1 MRAATDLHGGGIEVR
16 RRHLGFVSA
25 TALLIAAAAAP
36 GIALAQSAPAH
47 QTGATAL
54 GEVVIT
60 AERREQSLQRA
71 AVAVTAVSGQ
81 QLAKRD
87 IVNMDQLTQAAPAL
101 QAQQGTGPYT
111 SVIVRGITTAV
122 VNVFG
127 DPSVAVNLDGVY
139 LARPTSLHGLFYDL
153 DRVEVLKGPQ
163 GTLYGRN
170 ATGGAV
176 NLVSHEPSYSLGGD
190 LQLEY
195 GNYNQFLAQGD
206 LNAPLARNV
215 AARIAF
221 QTVRHDGY
229 FSDGTGDED
238 QQAVR
243 LSLRADPS
251 AALKLLLRA
260 DYSHENDR
268 GQGATAYCSAA
279 SPVPVNRA
287 GQPCP
292 VGGGFYGPSP
302 WTSIV
307 QQSKALTPAGLAP
320 LPDTAFNKGDH
331 WGVSNETDWKV
342 LGGVLTF
349 IPAFRSDDVSYLSPV
364 AGGMIREIEHSHQT
378 SAELRFASSDA
389 KPLRYILGG
398 YLFNGATSGNGI
410 YDAQNAGVNPVQ
422 ALDVSDF
429 TYALFGQA
437 TWAVT
442 GRLRLVG
449 GVRYTYERKK
459 TDSQNTIYTYFTPQA
474 WPLVPPTAFPLFG
487 FPTVGSRSWDQTNW
501 KAGFEFDLAP
511 KSLLYANVSTGFK
524 AGGFYFNPIP
534 GAPNTYDPEKV
545 TAYTAGLKNRFLD
558 DRLQLNL
565 EAFDLEYT
573 GQQIAT
579 LLFAQL
585 GPALIPYFPNQNAGK
600 AQIRGGELDSQFLLT
615 PNTLLGA
622 DVQYIDA
629 KYKSLV
635 YQSGVPAQVCPSTFV
650 PPPNGPVF
658 SVDCSGR
665 PELMTPKWTINLSAE
680 QTFPL
685 PGGGDLVLGVNT
697 RHESGRY
704 TNLNYAPF
712 TFTPGYWRT
721 NATLTYDTPSRRFSV
736 TAFVNNIENKAVPEG
751 VGAGL
756 NFPTIPLLPVTLKPP
771 RTFGLRVGAHY

>member
-1 MRAATDLHGGGIEVR
+1 MRSR
-16 RRHLGFVSA
+16 YLGFTSVA
-25 TALLIAAAAAP
+25 ALLMGTAGLPHAAWAQAAP
-36 GIALAQSAPAH
+36 AAQASPPALA
-47 QTGATAL
+47 
-54 GEVVIT
+54 EVVVT

-81 QLAKRD
+81 ELAKRD
-87 IVNMDQLTQAAPAL
+87 IVNMDQLTQAVPAL

-127 DPSVAVNLDGVY
+127 DPSVAVNMDGVY

-176 NLVSHEPSYSLGGD
+176 NLVSREPTDRLGGD
-190 LQLEY
+190 FSAEY
-195 GNYNQFLAQGD
+195 GNYNEFVTSGD
-206 LNAPLARNV
+206 LNVPLSRV
-215 AARIAF
+215 LAARLAF

-243 LSLRADPS
+243 FSLRADPS
-251 AALKLLLRA
+251 ENLKILLRA
-260 DYSHENDR
+260 DYAHGSDR

-279 SPVPVNRA
+279 SPAPVNA
-287 GQPCP
+287 LGALCP
-292 VGGGFYGPSP
+292 ATGGFYGPTP

-307 QQSKALTPAGLAP
+307 TQSHALTPAGLIP

-342 LGGVLTF
+342 LGGTLTF
-349 IPAFRSDDVSYLSPV
+349 IPAFRSDDVDYLSPV

-378 SAELRFASSDA
+378 SAELRFASSEA
-389 KPLRYILGG
+389 RPLRYILGG

-410 YDAQNAGVNPVQ
+410 YDAQAAGVNPVQ
-422 ALDVSDF
+422 TLGVSDF

-442 GRLRLVG
+442 DRLRLVG
-449 GVRYTYERKK
+449 GFRYTYERKK
-459 TDSQNTIYTYFTPQA
+459 TDSNNTIYTYFTPQA
-474 WPLVPPTAFPLFG
+474 APLVPLTAFPLLSFS
-487 FPTVGSRSWDQTNW
+487 TVGARSWDQTNW

-524 AGGFYFNPIP
+524 AGGFFFNPIP
-534 GAPNTYDPEKV
+534 GGTDTYDPEKV
-545 TAYTAGLKNRFLD
+545 TAYTAGLKNRFLN

-565 EAFDLEYT
+565 EAFDMEYT

-600 AQIRGGELDSQFLLT
+600 ARIRGGEVEGQFLAT
-615 PNTLLGA
+615 PNTLLSA

-629 KYKSLV
+629 TYKSLV
-635 YQSGVPAQVCPSTFV
+635 YQSGVPAPVCPSTFV

-658 SVDCSGR
+658 SIDCSGR
-665 PELMTPKWTINLSAE
+665 PELMTPKWTINLGAE

-685 PGGGDLVLGVNT
+685 PNGGDLVLGVNT
-697 RHESGRY
+697 RHE
-704 TNLNYAPF
+704 
-712 TFTPGYWRT
+712 
-721 NATLTYDTPSRRFSV
+721 FSSLY
-736 TAFVNNIENKAVPEG
+736 EPELCGLHDRAG
-751 VGAGL
+751 VL
-756 NFPTIPLLPVTLKPP
+756 
-771 RTFGLRVGAHY
+771 AHQRHLDLQHP

>member
-1 MRAATDLHGGGIEVR
+1 MVSRRDLG
-16 RRHLGFVSA
+16 LVSA
-25 TALLIAAAAAP
+25 TALLIGSAAWPHAAAAQAAATQAAP
-36 GIALAQSAPAH
+36 PALA
-47 QTGATAL
+47 
-54 GEVVIT
+54 EVVVT
-60 AERREQSLQRA
+60 AERREQSLQRT

-87 IVNMDQLTQAAPAL
+87 IVNMDQLSQAVPAL
-101 QAQQGTGPYT
+101 QAQAGTGPYT

-127 DPSVAVNLDGVY
+127 DPSVAVNTDGVY

-176 NLVSHEPSYSLGGD
+176 NFVSRQPTYALGGD
-190 LQLEY
+190 LQAEY
-195 GNYNQFLAQGD
+195 GNYNQFVTTGD
-206 LNAPLARNV
+206 LNVPLAHNI

-243 LSLRADPS
+243 LSLRADPTH
-251 AALKLLLRA
+251 ALKILLRA
-260 DYSHENDR
+260 DYAHESDR
-268 GQGATAYCSAA
+268 GQGATDYCSAA
-279 SPVPVNRA
+279 SPSPVNFA
-287 GQPCP
+287 HALCP
-292 VGGGFYGPSP
+292 VTGGFFGPSP

-307 QQSKALTPAGLAP
+307 TQSQALTPPGLKP
-320 LPDTAFNKGDH
+320 LPNTAFNKGDH

-342 LGGVLTF
+342 LGGTLTF

-364 AGGMIREIEHSHQT
+364 AGGMIREIENSHQT
-378 SAELRFASSDA
+378 SAELRFASNEA
-389 KPLRYILGG
+389 QPLRYILGG
-398 YLFNGATSGNGI
+398 YIFNGATSGTGI

-422 ALDVSDF
+422 TLGVSDF

-442 GRLRLVG
+442 DRLRLVG
-449 GVRYTYERKK
+449 GLRYTYERKK
-459 TDSQNTIYTYFTPQA
+459 TNSQNTIYTYFTPQA
-474 WPLVPPTAFPLFG
+474 FPLVPPTAFPLFG
-487 FPTVGSRSWDQTNW
+487 FAAVGSRSWDQTNW
-501 KAGFEFDLAP
+501 KAGIEFDLAP

-534 GAPNTYDPEKV
+534 GAPNTYDPERV

-558 DRLQLNL
+558 DRVQLNL

-600 AQIRGGELDSQFLLT
+600 ARIRGGEADGQFLLT
-615 PNTLLGA
+615 PNTLLSA

-629 KYKSLV
+629 KYLSLV
-635 YQSGVPAQVCPSTFV
+635 YQSGIPAPVCPSTFV

-658 SVDCSGR
+658 SIDCSGR
-665 PELMTPKWTINLSAE
+665 PELMTPKWTVNLAAE

-685 PGGGDLVLGVNT
+685 PGGGDIVLGVNT
-697 RHESGRY
+697 RHESGRD
-704 TNLNYAPF
+704 TNLSYAPF
-712 TFTPGYWRT
+712 TQVAGYWRT
-721 NATLTYDTPSRRFSV
+721 NATLTFDTADRRFSI
-736 TAFVNNIENKAVPEG
+736 TGYVNNIENKAVPEA
-751 VGAGL
+751 VGTGL
-756 NFPTIPLLPVTLKPP
+756 TFPTIPLLPVTLKPP
-771 RTFGLRVGAHY
+771 RTFGVRVGAHF

>member
-1 MRAATDLHGGGIEVR
+1 MRIR
-16 RRHLGFVSA
+16 YLGFTSA
-25 TALLIAAAAAP
+25 AALLIGSAGLPHA
-36 GIALAQSAPAH
+36 ALAQAAPAA
-47 QTGATAL
+47 QPGPPAL
-54 GEVVIT
+54 AEVVVT
-60 AERREQSLQRA
+60 AERREQSLQRT

-81 QLAKRD
+81 ELIKRD
-87 IVNMDQLTQAAPAL
+87 IVNMDQLTQAVPAL

-127 DPSVAVNLDGVY
+127 DPSVAVNMDGVY

-176 NLVSHEPSYSLGGD
+176 NLVSRQPAYALGGD
-190 LQLEY
+190 LTAEY
-195 GNYNQFLAQGD
+195 GNFNEFVASGD
-206 LNAPLARNV
+206 LNVPLGKTLAGRV
-215 AARIAF
+215 AF

-238 QQAVR
+238 QLAVR
-243 LSLRADPS
+243 ASLRWDPS
-251 AALKLLLRA
+251 ETLKLLLRA
-260 DYSHENDR
+260 DYAHENDR

-279 SPVPVNRA
+279 SPLPVNSSGA
-287 GQPCP
+287 LCP
-292 VGGGFYGPSP
+292 VTGGFYGPSP

-307 QQSKALTPAGLAP
+307 TQSHTVTPPGLVP
-320 LPDTAFNKGDH
+320 LPDTAFNKGIH
-331 WGVSNETDWKV
+331 WGVSEETDWKV
-342 LGGVLTF
+342 LGGTLTF

-378 SAELRFASSDA
+378 SAELRFASSTDQ
-389 KPLRYILGG
+389 PLRYILGG
-398 YLFNGATSGNGI
+398 YLFNGATSGTGI
-410 YDAQNAGVNPVQ
+410 YDAQTAHVNPVQ
-422 ALDVSDF
+422 VLGVSDF
-429 TYALFGQA
+429 TYAVFGQA

-442 GRLRLVG
+442 DRFRLVG

-474 WPLVPPTAFPLFG
+474 YPLVPTGAFPLFG
-487 FPTVGSRSWDQTNW
+487 FAAVGSKSWDQTNW
-501 KAGFEFDLAP
+501 KAGLEFDVAP

-545 TAYTAGLKNRFLD
+545 TSYTVGLKNRFLN
-558 DRLQLNL
+558 DRVQLNL

-600 AQIRGGELDSQFLLT
+600 ARIRGGEAEGQFLLT
-615 PNTLLGA
+615 PNTLVSA

-629 KYKSLV
+629 KYQSLV
-635 YQSGVPAQVCPSTFV
+635 YQSGVPAPVCPSTFV

-658 SVDCSGR
+658 SINCSGR
-665 PELMTPKWTINLSAE
+665 PELMTPKWTINLGAE
-680 QTFPL
+680 QTVPL
-685 PGGGDLVLGVNT
+685 PNGGDLVVGVNT
-697 RHESGRY
+697 RHESSRF
-704 TNLNYAPF
+704 TNLSYAPF
-712 TFTPGYWRT
+712 TLVPGYWRT
-721 NATLTYDTPSRRFSV
+721 NATLTYNTPDRRFSI
-736 TAFVNNIENKAVPEG
+736 AGYVNNIENRAVPEA
-751 VGAGL
+751 VGTGL
-756 NFPTIPLLPVTLKPP
+756 NFPGIPLLPVTLKPP
-771 RTFGLRVGAHY
+771 RTFGVRLGAHF

>member
-1 MRAATDLHGGGIEVR
+1 MVR
-16 RRHLGFVSA
+16 NRYLAFTSVV
-25 TALLIAAAAAP
+25 ALLVGAAGLPHAAAA
-36 GIALAQSAPAH
+36 QSAAPSRP
-47 QTGATAL
+47 GATAL
-54 GEVVIT
+54 QEVVVT
-60 AERREQSLQRA
+60 AERREQTLQRTA
-71 AVAVTAVSGQ
+71 APVTAVSGQ
-81 QLAKRD
+81 QLIQRD
-87 IVNMDQLTQAAPAL
+87 IVNMDQLTQAIPAL

-111 SVIVRGITTAV
+111 SVIVRGVTTAV

-176 NLVSHEPSYSLGGD
+176 NLVSRMPTYALGGD
-190 LQLEY
+190 LTAEY
-195 GNYNQFLAQGD
+195 GNYNEFLTTGD
-206 LNAPLARNV
+206 LNVPLAHDL
-215 AARIAF
+215 AGRIAF

-251 AALKLLLRA
+251 EALRVLLRA
-260 DYSHENDR
+260 DYAHEDDR

-279 SPVPVNRA
+279 SPAPVNSM
-287 GQPCP
+287 GQVCP
-292 VGGGFYGPSP
+292 VTGGFYGPSP

-307 QQSKALTPAGLAP
+307 TQSHALTPPGLIP

-331 WGVSNETDWKV
+331 WGVSSQTDWRV
-342 LGGVLTF
+342 LGGTLTF

-378 SAELRFASSDA
+378 SAELRFASSEA
-389 KPLRYILGG
+389 QPLRYILGG
-398 YLFNGATSGNGI
+398 YLFNGATSGTGI

-422 ALDVSDF
+422 TLGVSDF

-442 GRLRLVG
+442 GRFRLVAG
-449 GVRYTYERKK
+449 ARYTYERKK
-459 TDSQNTIYTYFTPQA
+459 TDSQNTIYSYFTPQA
-474 WPLVPPTAFPLFG
+474 APLLPSTAFPLFG
-487 FPTVGSRSWDQTNW
+487 FSTIGTRSWDQTNW

-534 GAPNTYDPEKV
+534 GGTDTYDPEKV

-558 DRLQLNL
+558 DRVQLNL

-600 AQIRGGELDSQFLLT
+600 ARIRGGEAEGQFLLT
-615 PNTLLGA
+615 PDTLLSG

-629 KYKSLV
+629 KYESLV
-635 YQSGVPAQVCPSTFV
+635 YQSGVPAPVCPSTFV

-658 SVDCSGR
+658 SIDCSGR
-665 PELMTPKWTINLSAE
+665 PELMTPKWTVNLSAE

-685 PGGGDLVLGVNT
+685 SSGADIVLGVNT
-697 RHESGRY
+697 RHESSRY
-704 TNLNYAPF
+704 TNLSYAPF
-712 TFTPGYWRT
+712 TVVPDYWRT
-721 NATLTYDTPSRRFSV
+721 NATLTYNTANRRFSV
-736 TAFVNNIENKAVPEG
+736 TGFVNNIENRAVPEA
-751 VGAGL
+751 VGTGL
-756 NFPTIPLLPVTLKPP
+756 TFPTIPLLPVTLKPP
-771 RTFGLRVGAHY
+771 RTFGVRVGAHF

>member
-1 MRAATDLHGGGIEVR
+1 MA
-16 RRHLGFVSA
+16 SA
-25 TALLIAAAAAP
+25 QAAP
-36 GIALAQSAPAH
+36 AAQTAPQALA
-47 QTGATAL
+47 
-54 GEVVIT
+54 EVVVT
-60 AERREQSLQRA
+60 AERREQNLQRT

-81 QLAKRD
+81 QLAQRD
-87 IVNMDQLTQAAPAL
+87 IVNMDQLTQAVPAL

-111 SVIVRGITTAV
+111 SVIVRGVTTAV

-176 NLVSHEPSYSLGGD
+176 NLVSRQPNYSFGGD
-190 LQLEY
+190 LTAEY
-195 GNYNQFLAQGD
+195 GSYNEFLTAGD
-206 LNAPLARNV
+206 LNAPLAKNL
-215 AARIAF
+215 AARVAF

-243 LSLRADPS
+243 LSLRADPTE
-251 AALKLLLRA
+251 ALRILLRA
-260 DYSHENDR
+260 DYAHEDDR

-279 SPVPVNRA
+279 SPAPMNFSGALCPVN
-287 GQPCP
+287 
-292 VGGGFYGPSP
+292 GGFFGPSP

-307 QQSKALTPAGLAP
+307 TQSHALTPAGLVP
-320 LPDTAFNKGDH
+320 LPNTAFNKGDH
-331 WGVSNETDWKV
+331 WGVSNEIDWRV
-342 LGGVLTF
+342 LGGTLTVL
-349 IPAFRSDDVSYLSPV
+349 PAFRSDDVSYLSPV

-378 SAELRFASSDA
+378 SAEVRFASSDA
-389 KPLRYILGG
+389 QPLRYILGG
-398 YLFNGATSGNGI
+398 YLFNGATSGTGI
-410 YDAQNAGVNPVQ
+410 YDAQTAGVNPVQ

-429 TYALFGQA
+429 TYAVFGQA

-442 GRLRLVG
+442 NRLRLVG

-459 TDSQNTIYTYFTPQA
+459 TDSENTIYTYFTPQA
-474 WPLVPPTAFPLFG
+474 YPLVPSTAFPVFG
-487 FPTVGSRSWDQTNW
+487 FSTVGSKSWDQTNW
-501 KAGFEFDLAP
+501 KGGVEFDVAP

-534 GAPNTYDPEKV
+534 GGSDTYNPEKV

-558 DRLQLNL
+558 DRVQLNL
-565 EAFDLEYT
+565 EAFDMEYT

-600 AQIRGGELDSQFLLT
+600 ARIRGGELDGQFLAT
-615 PNTLLGA
+615 PNTLLTA

-629 KYKSLV
+629 KYESLV

-658 SVDCSGR
+658 SIDCSGR
-665 PELMTPKWTINLSAE
+665 PELMTPKWTVNLGAE

-697 RHESGRY
+697 RHESGRF
-704 TNLNYAPF
+704 TNLSYAPF
-712 TFTPGYWRT
+712 TMAPSYWRT
-721 NATLTYDTPSRRFSV
+721 NATLTYNTANHRFSV
-736 TAFVNNIENKAVPEG
+736 TGFVNNIENKAEPDG
-751 VGAGL
+751 IGTGL
-756 NFPTIPLLPVTLKPP
+756 NFPAIPLLPVTLKPP
-771 RTFGLRVGAHY
+771 RTFGVRLGAHF

>member
-1 MRAATDLHGGGIEVR
+1 MRSR
-16 RRHLGFVSA
+16 YLGFTSGA
-25 TALLIAAAAAP
+25 ALLIGTVVLPHA
-36 GIALAQSAPAH
+36 ALAQAAPAV
-47 QTGATAL
+47 QASPPAL
-54 GEVVIT
+54 AEVVIT

-71 AVAVTAVSGQ
+71 AVAVTAVTGQ
-81 QLAKRD
+81 ELTKRD
-87 IVNMDQLTQAAPAL
+87 IFNVDQLTQAVPAL
-101 QAQQGTGPYT
+101 QAQQGAGPYT
-111 SVIVRGITTAV
+111 SMIVRGITTTV

-127 DPSVAVNLDGVY
+127 DPSVAANTDGVY

-176 NLVSHEPSYSLGGD
+176 NLVSRQPTHHLGGD
-190 LQLEY
+190 FTAEY
-195 GNYNQFLAQGD
+195 GNFNEFVTSGA
-206 LNAPLARNV
+206 LNVPLNHV
-215 AARIAF
+215 MAARLAF

-243 LSLRADPS
+243 LTLLADPS
-251 AALKLLLRA
+251 ENLRILLRA
-260 DYSHENDR
+260 DYAREDDR

-279 SPVPVNRA
+279 SPAPVNA
-287 GQPCP
+287 SGALCP
-292 VGGGFYGPSP
+292 VTGGFYGPSP

-307 QQSKALTPAGLAP
+307 AQSHPLTPPALVP
-320 LPDTAFNKGDH
+320 LPNTAFNKGDH
-331 WGVSNETDWKV
+331 WGVSNETDLKV
-342 LGGVLTF
+342 LGGTLTF
-349 IPAFRSDDVSYLSPV
+349 IPAFRSDDVNYLSPV

-378 SAELRFASSDA
+378 SAEMRFASSESQ
-389 KPLRYILGG
+389 PLRYILGG
-398 YLFNGATSGNGI
+398 YLFNGSTSGTGI
-410 YDAQNAGVNPVQ
+410 YDAQTAGVDPVQ
-422 ALDVSDF
+422 TLDVSDF

-437 TWAVT
+437 TWSVT
-442 GRLRLVG
+442 DRLRLVG

-459 TDSQNTIYTYFTPQA
+459 TNSQNTIYTYFTPQA
-474 WPLVPPTAFPLFG
+474 APLVPASAFPLFG
-487 FPTVGSRSWDQTNW
+487 FATVGSKSWDQTNW
-501 KAGFEFDLAP
+501 KVGVEFDLAP

-534 GAPNTYDPEKV
+534 GARSTYDPETV

-558 DRLQLNL
+558 DRIQLNL

-600 AQIRGGELDSQFLLT
+600 ARIRGGEAEGQFLLT
-615 PNTLLGA
+615 PNTLLSA

-629 KYKSLV
+629 KYKTLV
-635 YQSGVPAQVCPSTFV
+635 YQSGIPAQVCPSTFV

-658 SVDCSGR
+658 SIDCSGR
-665 PELMTPKWTINLSAE
+665 PELMTPTWTFNLGAE
-680 QTFPL
+680 QTLPL
-685 PGGGDLVLGVNT
+685 PNGGDLVLGVNT
-697 RHESGRY
+697 RHESARY
-704 TNLNYAPF
+704 TNLSYAPF
-712 TFTPGYWRT
+712 TLVPGYWRT
-721 NATLTYDTPSRRFSV
+721 NATLTYNTPDRRFSL
-736 TAFVNNIENKAVPEG
+736 TGFVNNIENNAVPEA
-751 VGAGL
+751 VGTGL

-771 RTFGLRVGAHY
+771 RTFGVRVGAHF

>member
-1 MRAATDLHGGGIEVR
+1 MRQK
-16 RRHLGFVSA
+16 HLGFASA
-25 TALLIAAAAAP
+25 AALLIAAAATPRA
-36 GIALAQSAPAH
+36 ALAQAKPAAQPAP
-47 QTGATAL
+47 QGL
-54 GEVVIT
+54 GEVVVT
-60 AERREQSLQRA
+60 AEHREQTLQRA

-81 QLAKRD
+81 QLTQRD
-87 IVNMDQLTQAAPAL
+87 IVSVDQLTQAVPAL

-111 SVIVRGITTAV
+111 SVIIRGITTAV

-127 DPSVAVNLDGVY
+127 DPSVAVNTDGVY

-176 NLVSHEPSYSLGGD
+176 NLVSRLPTDQFGGD
-190 LQLEY
+190 LTAEY
-195 GNYNQFLAQGD
+195 GNYNEFLAMGD
-206 LNAPLARNV
+206 LNVPLGRDLAGRV
-215 AARIAF
+215 AF

-243 LSLRADPS
+243 VSLRADPTE
-251 AALKLLLRA
+251 ALRILLRA
-260 DYSHENDR
+260 DYAHEDDR
-268 GQGATAYCSAA
+268 GQGATAYCSSA
-279 SPVPVNRA
+279 SPAPVNSA
-287 GQPCP
+287 GQLCP
-292 VGGGFYGPSP
+292 ATGGFYGPSP

-307 QQSKALTPAGLAP
+307 AQSHALTPPGLVP
-320 LPDTAFNKGDH
+320 LPNTAFNRGDH

-342 LGGVLTF
+342 AGGTLTF
-349 IPAFRSDDVSYLSPV
+349 IPAFRSDDVDYLSPV

-378 SAELRFASSDA
+378 SAELRFASSVDQ
-389 KPLRYILGG
+389 PLRYILGG
-398 YLFNGATSGNGI
+398 YLFNGATSGTGI
-410 YDAQNAGVNPVQ
+410 YDAQTAGVNPVQ

-442 GRLRLVG
+442 DRFRIVG

-459 TDSQNTIYTYFTPQA
+459 TNSQNTIYTWFEPQEA
-474 WPLVPPTAFPLFG
+474 PLVPSTAFPVFG
-487 FPTVGSRSWDQTNW
+487 FPAIGSKSWDQTNW
-501 KAGFEFDLAP
+501 KAGFEFDVAP
-511 KSLLYANVSTGFK
+511 KSLLYADVSTGFK

-558 DRLQLNL
+558 DRIQLNL

-600 AQIRGGELDSQFLLT
+600 ARIRGGEVEGQFLAT
-615 PNTLLGA
+615 PNTLLSA

-629 KYKSLV
+629 KYKTLV
-635 YQSGVPAQVCPSTFV
+635 YQSGVPAPVCPSTFV

-658 SVDCSGR
+658 SIDCSGR
-665 PELMTPKWTINLSAE
+665 PELMTPTWTINLSGE

-685 PGGGDLVLGVNT
+685 SNGGSVVLGVNT
-697 RHESGRY
+697 RHETQRY
-704 TNLNYAPF
+704 TNLSYAPF
-712 TFTPGYWRT
+712 TIAPAYWRT
-721 NATLTYDTPSRRFSV
+721 NATLTYNTPDRRFSL
-736 TAFVNNIENKAVPEG
+736 TGFVNNIENKPEPEG
-751 VGAGL
+751 IGTGL
-756 NFPTIPLLPVTLKPP
+756 NFPGIPLLPVTLKPP
-771 RTFGLRVGAHY
+771 RTFGVRVGAHF

>member
-1 MRAATDLHGGGIEVR
+1 M
-16 RRHLGFVSA
+16 
-25 TALLIAAAAAP
+25 
-36 GIALAQSAPAH
+36 
-47 QTGATAL
+47 
-54 GEVVIT
+54 
-60 AERREQSLQRA
+60 
-71 AVAVTAVSGQ
+71 
-81 QLAKRD
+81 
-87 IVNMDQLTQAAPAL
+87 
-101 QAQQGTGPYT
+101 
-111 SVIVRGITTAV
+111 

-176 NLVSHEPSYSLGGD
+176 NLISRQPTYSLGGD
-190 LQLEY
+190 LTVEY
-195 GNYNQFLAQGD
+195 GNFNQFVVSGD
-206 LNAPLARNV
+206 LNAPLGKTL

-221 QTVRHDGY
+221 QSVGHDGY

-243 LSLRADPS
+243 LSLRADPTES
-251 AALKLLLRA
+251 LKLVLRA
-260 DYSHENDR
+260 DYAHEDDR
-268 GQGATAYCSAA
+268 GQGATAWCSAA
-279 SPVPVNRA
+279 SPLPVNSSGA
-287 GQPCP
+287 LCP
-292 VGGGFYGPSP
+292 VPGGFYGPSP

-307 QQSKALTPAGLAP
+307 TQSQTLTPRGLVP

-331 WGVSNETDWKV
+331 WGVSEETDWKV
-342 LGGVLTF
+342 LGGTLTF
-349 IPAFRSDDVSYLSPV
+349 MPAFRSDDVDYLSPV

-378 SAELRFASSDA
+378 SAELRFASAADQ
-389 KPLRYILGG
+389 PLRYILGG
-398 YLFNGATSGNGI
+398 YIFNGATSGNGI

-422 ALDVSDF
+422 SLDVSDF

-442 GRLRLVG
+442 DRLRLVG

-459 TDSQNTIYTYFTPQA
+459 TDSRNTIYSYFVPQA
-474 WPLVPPTAFPLFG
+474 DPLVPSTAFPLFG
-487 FPTVGSRSWDQTNW
+487 FSTVGSRSWDQTNW
-501 KAGFEFDLAP
+501 KAGIEFDVAP

-534 GAPNTYDPEKV
+534 GAPSTYDPEKV
-545 TAYTAGLKNRFLD
+545 TSYTVGLKNRFLE
-558 DRLQLNL
+558 DRVQLNL

-573 GQQIAT
+573 GQQVAT

-600 AQIRGGELDSQFLLT
+600 ARIRGGEVEGQLLLT
-615 PNTLLGA
+615 PNTLLSG

-635 YQSGVPAQVCPSTFV
+635 YQSGIPAPVCPSTFV

-658 SVDCSGR
+658 SIDCSGR
-665 PELMTPKWTINLSAE
+665 PELMTPEWTINLSAE

-685 PGGGDLVLGVNT
+685 PDGADLVLGVNT
-697 RHESGRY
+697 RHETQRY
-704 TNLNYAPF
+704 TNLSYAPF
-712 TFTPGYWRT
+712 TVAPAYWRT
-721 NATLTYDTPSRRFSV
+721 NATLTYNTADRRFSV
-736 TAFVNNIENKAVPEG
+736 TGFVNNIENKAEPESIG
-751 VGAGL
+751 TGL
-756 NFPTIPLLPVTLKPP
+756 NFPTIPLMPVTLKPP
-771 RTFGLRVGAHY
+771 RTFGVRVGAHF

>member
-1 MRAATDLHGGGIEVR
+1 MRSR
-16 RRHLGFVSA
+16 YLGFTS
-25 TALLIAAAAAP
+25 AAALTIGTAILPHA
-36 GIALAQSAPAH
+36 ALAQSAPAT
-47 QTGATAL
+47 QTSPTAL
-54 GEVVIT
+54 AEVVVT

-81 QLAKRD
+81 QLAQRD
-87 IVNMDQLTQAAPAL
+87 IVNVDQLTQVVPAL

-111 SVIVRGITTAV
+111 SVILRGVTTTV

-127 DPSVAVNLDGVY
+127 DPSVAVNMDGVY

-176 NLVSHEPSYSLGGD
+176 NLVSRQPTYSFGGD
-190 LQLEY
+190 LTAEY
-195 GNYNQFLAQGD
+195 GNYNEFLTAGD
-206 LNAPLARNV
+206 LNVPLAHNL
-215 AARIAF
+215 AGRIAF

-229 FSDGTGDED
+229 YSDGTGDED

-243 LSLRADPS
+243 LSLRADPNE
-251 AALKLLLRA
+251 ALRILLRA
-260 DYSHENDR
+260 DYAHEDDR

-279 SPVPVNRA
+279 SPAPVNSM
-287 GQPCP
+287 GQLCP
-292 VGGGFYGPSP
+292 VTGGFYGPSP

-307 QQSKALTPAGLAP
+307 TQSHALTPPGLTP
-320 LPDTAFNKGDH
+320 LPNTAFNRGDH
-331 WGVSNETDWKV
+331 WGVSNETDWRV
-342 LGGVLTF
+342 LGGTLTF
-349 IPAFRSDDVSYLSPV
+349 IPAFRSDDVDYLSPV

-378 SAELRFASSDA
+378 TAELRFASSDA
-389 KPLRYILGG
+389 QPLRYILGG
-398 YLFNGATSGNGI
+398 YLFDGATSGNGI

-422 ALDVSDF
+422 TLDVSDF
-429 TYALFGQA
+429 SYAVFGQA
-437 TWAVT
+437 TWAIT
-442 GRLRLVG
+442 DRLRLVG
-449 GVRYTYERKK
+449 GARYTYERKK

-474 WPLVPPTAFPLFG
+474 YPLTPSTAFPLFG
-487 FPTVGSRSWDQTNW
+487 FDTVGSRSWDQTNW

-545 TAYTAGLKNRFLD
+545 TSYTVGLKNRFWD

-565 EAFDLEYT
+565 EAFDMEYS

-600 AQIRGGELDSQFLLT
+600 ARIRGGEMDGQFLVT
-615 PNTLLGA
+615 PNTLLSA

-629 KYKSLV
+629 KYESLV

-658 SVDCSGR
+658 SIDCSGR
-665 PELMTPKWTINLSAE
+665 PELMTPKWTANLGAE
-680 QTFPL
+680 QTLPL
-685 PGGGDLVLGVNT
+685 SNGGDFVLGVNT
-697 RHESGRY
+697 RYESSRY
-704 TNLNYAPF
+704 TNLSYAPF
-712 TFTPGYWRT
+712 TVVPGYWRT
-721 NATLTYDTPSRRFSV
+721 NATLTYNTPDRRFSV
-736 TAFVNNIENKAVPEG
+736 SGYVNNIENKAVPEA
-751 VGAGL
+751 VGTGL
-756 NFPTIPLLPVTLKPP
+756 TFPTIPLLPVTLKPP
-771 RTFGLRVGAHY
+771 RTFGLRVGAHF